1 MNEDFTPKS
10 RKENLVIQELEG
22 EVLIYDLEKNK
33 AFCLNETSALV
44 WQCCDGSRTIASIT
58 DTVGKQL
65 NSQVNEDLVWLAL
78 DQLSKE
84 NLLENKNE
92 VKNKFAGLSRREAVK
107 KVGLASLVALPM
119 IASLTAPV
127 AAQGTSACNT
137 GTTCTCTVSGMT
149 VGQGNACA
157 PVNTG
162 GCSAFPGCVCLATN
176 EGTPVSPGACGIAP

>member
-44 WQCCDGSRTIASIT
+44 WQSCDGSRTIAGIS
-58 DTVGKQL
+58 DAVGKQL
-65 NSQVNEDLVWLAL
+65 NSQVNEDMVWLAL

-84 NLLENKNE
+84 NLIENKDE
-92 VKNKFAGLSRREAVK
+92 IKNKFDGLSRREVVK
-107 KVGLASLVALPM
+107 KVGLASLVALPV

-127 AAQGTSACNT
+127 AAQT
-137 GTTCTCTVSGMT
+137 GTCTPNATGCLPNGSMGCTSPN
-149 VGQGNACA
+149 QCCSCLCGNNNIC
-157 PVNTG
+157 N
-162 GCSAFPGCVCLATN
+162 S
-176 EGTPVSPGACGIAP
+176 